1 MVRSSKA
8 PLKRRYERLLKNQK
22 IRFGKPNKQRD
33 DMAMFLKHLEKE
45 KLAE

>member
-1 MVRSSKA
+1 MKGCY
-8 PLKRRYERLLKNQK
+8 KTKK
-22 IRFGKPNKQRD
+22 KRFGKPNKHRD